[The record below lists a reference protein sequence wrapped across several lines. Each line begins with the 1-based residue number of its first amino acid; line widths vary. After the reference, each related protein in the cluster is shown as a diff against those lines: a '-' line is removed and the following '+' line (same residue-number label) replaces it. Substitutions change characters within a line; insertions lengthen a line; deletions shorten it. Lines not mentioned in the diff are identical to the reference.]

1 MLRSSSTRSSL
12 LVLRVCA
19 CLCVCAGLA
28 RTSGDHARRAQE
40 GGTNLAPQRAARK
53 NYLSSTSSRTETS
66 PSSKA
71 AWRERD
77 TLKRVRRDAV
87 NNERVMD
94 NEVPLAPTGP
104 LWEGTTRDP
113 SQAAEIR
120 ARGSESA
127 GTAVSPLKSN
137 KNSNPSALITTT
149 DSIPNATDTPQS
161 LGSDAWVGDNL
172 PEAQNA
178 STESSLIF
186 QELPGS
192 SENGP
197 PHAGMDPRSRSRRSW
212 IWNQFFVIEEYS
224 GPEPVLIGRLHSSM
238 DRGDGRTKYIL
249 KGEGAGS
256 VFVIDGKTGN
266 IHVTKP
272 LDREEKDQYR
282 LIATATDRQT
292 GRPLE
297 ASSQFIIRVQD
308 INDNPPLFAHA
319 HYSATVPE
327 MASIGTSVIQVTATD
342 ADDET
347 YGNSAKLVYSVVQGQ
362 QYFTVDPQSGIVRT
376 AVSDMDREVQ
386 SQYVLVLQARDMGGH
401 QGGLTGTTT
410 ITVHLSDVN
419 DNPPRFTNSM
429 WSFSV
434 SELALPGVEVGRLS
448 ATDADLGE
456 NARLDFTITDGEGGG
471 TFNITALHQEGVI
484 LLNKVV
490 DYERRS
496 SYTLSVE
503 VQNPTVD
510 PRFLRR
516 GPFKDRATVR
526 ITVLNADEPPRFSRA
541 RYRLDVSENCPPAC
555 AVGRVAAVDP
565 DTGLSSNIKYS
576 IDPES
581 DPEAL
586 FRIAPDNGLIT
597 TVKELDR
604 EREQWHNI
612 TVIATQRDSPNQ
624 VTRVAVAIETLDLND
639 NAPELDRQY
648 NAAVCDSS
656 SVGQVVQV
664 IRAIDKDQSSSTS
677 PIHFSLHA
685 DSSLALNITV
695 QERGDHTASLVLL
708 SPLKPLP
715 RSASPSLHTVKL
727 PIILRDGAS
736 ELSSTGTVT
745 LTLCPCQNGGMWAEE
760 RKRQTDRGKSEDGQT
775 VMEWERQT
783 VCVSLPSAS
792 ALLGLSSAAMLAVLA
807 CSSTLLV
814 VTALAL
820 SVRRQKSD
828 SLSPLEDDE
837 IRENII
843 TYDDEGGGEA
853 DTAAFDIAALKS
865 APHSMHSALRLSR
878 SIYSQENLDR
888 MYSWTQTAAVD
899 PQRPGS
905 APLYGRFCYSIHT
918 LPAVRDRIGPYD
930 SRLDF
935 TKLAYTL
942 PSGQTP
948 NYGPLDPGSMF
959 TGLAELSPSKDQ
971 STTEEEHKETEDSA
985 ENNLKE
991 SETGS
996 EVISETQNL
1005 SQDQSLN
1012 SEGPVFQSS
1021 SQSDSSS
1028 SADHSAGSLTHH
1040 PSTARASSTSTIVST
1055 VATDDTAATTPTTHT
1070 PTLQT
1075 PTEAPINTSQT
1086 SAPFRTMEGT
1096 LLRAAG
1102 GIPLAGTTC
1111 LYPKAG
1117 DIVGVYA
1124 LPGRVAMPFPGGAGL
1139 YLGGWGLGRR
1149 EGEGPVPGPLPGRSG
1164 PNPLTHRMSDFLQHR
1179 LAQVTFDPMQP
1190 PYDSL
1195 QTYGLEGAGSQATSL
1210 SSLESDCER
1219 GTEEEEEIKEWG
1231 PKFNKLLE
1239 IFRERERKTE
1249 EEREGIK
1256 EREGGNNKEMEEEKG
1271 GNNEEEKEEEMEE
1284 KIEEAEAGGQ

>member
-161 LGSDAWVGDNL
+161 LGSDAWV
-172 PEAQNA
+172 
-178 STESSLIF
+178 
-186 QELPGS
+186 
-192 SENGP
+192 
-197 PHAGMDPRSRSRRSW
+197 GMDPRSRSRRSW

-362 QYFTVDPQSGIVRT
+362 QYFTVDPQSGHSSSVLLRP
-376 AVSDMDREVQ
+376 AVLNSLSFWMKVQ
-386 SQYVLVLQARDMGGH
+386 KN
-401 QGGLTGTTT
+401 GGLGIIIRAPGNHT
-410 ITVHLSDVN
+410 HFSLSLV
-419 DNPPRFTNSM
+419 
-429 WSFSV
+429 FSC
-434 SELALPGVEVGRLS
+434 SLS
-448 ATDADLGE
+448 L
-456 NARLDFTITDGEGGG
+456 
-471 TFNITALHQEGVI
+471 
-484 LLNKVV
+484 
-490 DYERRS
+490 
-496 SYTLSVE
+496 
-503 VQNPTVD
+503 
-510 PRFLRR
+510 FL
-516 GPFKDRATVR
+516 
-526 ITVLNADEPPRFSRA
+526 
-541 RYRLDVSENCPPAC
+541 
-555 AVGRVAAVDP
+555 
-565 DTGLSSNIKYS
+565 YS

-656 SVGQVVQV
+656 SAGQVVQV

-865 APHSMHSALRLSR
+865 APHSMHS
-878 SIYSQENLDR
+878 
-888 MYSWTQTAAVD
+888 
-899 PQRPGS
+899 RPGS

-942 PSGQTP
+942 PSGQTL

-1005 SQDQSLN
+1005 SQDQRQASLHTN
-1012 SEGPVFQSS
+1012 V
-1021 SQSDSSS
+1021 SDE
-1028 SADHSAGSLTHH
+1028 L
-1040 PSTARASSTSTIVST
+1040 
-1055 VATDDTAATTPTTHT
+1055 
-1070 PTLQT
+1070 T

-1096 LLRAAG
+1096 LLRGAG

-1117 DIVGVYA
+1117 DIVG
-1124 LPGRVAMPFPGGAGL
+1124 
-1139 YLGGWGLGRR
+1139 
-1149 EGEGPVPGPLPGRSG
+1149 GPVPGPLPGRSG

-1271 GNNEEEKEEEMEE
+1271 GNNEEEMEE

>member
-1 MLRSSSTRSSL
+1 M
-12 LVLRVCA
+12 
-19 CLCVCAGLA
+19 
-28 RTSGDHARRAQE
+28 E
-40 GGTNLAPQRAARK
+40 
-53 NYLSSTSSRTETS
+53 YLE
-66 PSSKA
+66 
-71 AWRERD
+71 
-77 TLKRVRRDAV
+77 
-87 NNERVMD
+87 
-94 NEVPLAPTGP
+94 
-104 LWEGTTRDP
+104 
-113 SQAAEIR
+113 
-120 ARGSESA
+120 
-127 GTAVSPLKSN
+127 
-137 KNSNPSALITTT
+137 
-149 DSIPNATDTPQS
+149 S
-161 LGSDAWVGDNL
+161 LGTKQQSPRSPPEEPRTAHFTIQLPSVLLTAESCTLTL
-172 PEAQNA
+172 PEA
-178 STESSLIF
+178 
-186 QELPGS
+186 G
-192 SENGP
+192 
-197 PHAGMDPRSRSRRSW
+197 
-212 IWNQFFVIEEYS
+212 
-224 GPEPVLIGRLHSSM
+224 
-238 DRGDGRTKYIL
+238 
-249 KGEGAGS
+249 
-256 VFVIDGKTGN
+256 
-266 IHVTKP
+266 
-272 LDREEKDQYR
+272 
-282 LIATATDRQT
+282 
-292 GRPLE
+292 
-297 ASSQFIIRVQD
+297 
-308 INDNPPLFAHA
+308 
-319 HYSATVPE
+319 
-327 MASIGTSVIQVTATD
+327 
-342 ADDET
+342 
-347 YGNSAKLVYSVVQGQ
+347 
-362 QYFTVDPQSGIVRT
+362 
-376 AVSDMDREVQ
+376 
-386 SQYVLVLQARDMGGH
+386 
-401 QGGLTGTTT
+401 
-410 ITVHLSDVN
+410 
-419 DNPPRFTNSM
+419 M

-526 ITVLNADEPPRFSRA
+526 ITVLNADEPPRFSRS

-604 EREQWHNI
+604 EHEQWHNI

-648 NAAVCDSS
+648 STAVCDSS
-656 SVGQVVQV
+656 GAGQVVQV
-664 IRAIDKDQSSSTS
+664 IRAIDRDQSSSTS
-677 PIHFSLHA
+677 PIHFSLPA
-685 DSSLALNITV
+685 DSGLALNITV

-715 RSASPSLHTVKL
+715 RSTSPSLHTVKL
-727 PIILRDGAS
+727 PILLRDGAS

-760 RKRQTDRGKSEDGQT
+760 RKRQTDRGRTEDGQT
-775 VMEWERQT
+775 VMEWERQA

-814 VTALAL
+814 VAALAL

-888 MYSWTQTAAVD
+888 MYSWTQTAGVD

-918 LPAVRDRIGPYD
+918 LPAVRDRIGPFD
-930 SRLDF
+930 SGMDL

-942 PSGQTP
+942 PSGQAQ
-948 NYGPLDPGSMF
+948 NYGPLDGCVF
-959 TGLAELSPSKDQ
+959 TGLAELSPSTDQ
-971 STTEEEHKETEDSA
+971 SRTEEEHKGTEGSA

-1005 SQDQSLN
+1005 GQDQSLN
-1012 SEGPVFQSS
+1012 SEVPVFQSS

-1028 SADHSAGSLTHH
+1028 SAGHSAGSLPHR
-1040 PSTARASSTSTIVST
+1040 PSAAHASSTSTIVST
-1055 VATDDTAATTPTTHT
+1055 IATDDTATTPTTHT
-1070 PTLQT
+1070 STPHT

-1096 LLRAAG
+1096 LLRGGG

-1117 DIVGVYA
+1117 DFVGVYA
-1124 LPGRVAMPFPGGAGL
+1124 LPGRDFAQRLAMPFPGGTGL

-1149 EGEGPVPGPLPGRSG
+1149 DGEGPSPGPVPGPVPGRG
-1164 PNPLTHRMSDFLQHR
+1164 GANPLTHRMGDFLQHR

-1210 SSLESDCER
+1210 SSLESEGER
-1219 GTEEEEEIKEWG
+1219 GTEEEEIKEWG
-1231 PKFNKLLE
+1231 PKFHKLLE
-1239 IFRERERKTE
+1239 IFRDRERKTVE
-1249 EEREGIK
+1249 EE
-1256 EREGGNNKEMEEEKG
+1256 EEEEQESAGKWG
-1271 GNNEEEKEEEMEE
+1271 KIGRERGRASEESDEFLRNPRRSFLERSGRNP
-1284 KIEEAEAGGQ
+1284 EEAHHTPHRDQSEDPSHNAQACGAEWVRLVQ

>member
-1 MLRSSSTRSSL
+1 M
-12 LVLRVCA
+12 
-19 CLCVCAGLA
+19 
-28 RTSGDHARRAQE
+28 E
-40 GGTNLAPQRAARK
+40 
-53 NYLSSTSSRTETS
+53 
-66 PSSKA
+66 
-71 AWRERD
+71 
-77 TLKRVRRDAV
+77 
-87 NNERVMD
+87 
-94 NEVPLAPTGP
+94 
-104 LWEGTTRDP
+104 
-113 SQAAEIR
+113 
-120 ARGSESA
+120 
-127 GTAVSPLKSN
+127 
-137 KNSNPSALITTT
+137 
-149 DSIPNATDTPQS
+149 
-161 LGSDAWVGDNL
+161 
-172 PEAQNA
+172 
-178 STESSLIF
+178 
-186 QELPGS
+186 
-192 SENGP
+192 
-197 PHAGMDPRSRSRRSW
+197 PRSRSRRSW

-238 DRGDGRTKYIL
+238 DRGDGRTKYVL

-266 IHVTKP
+266 IHVTKA

-308 INDNPPLFAHA
+308 INDNPPVFPHA

-376 AVSDMDREVQ
+376 AVSDMDRELQ

-471 TFNITALHQEGVI
+471 TFNITAVNQEGVI

-496 SYTLSVE
+496 SYTLTVE
-503 VQNPTVD
+503 VQNPSVD

-526 ITVLNADEPPRFSRA
+526 ITVLNADEPPRFSRS

-565 DTGLSSNIKYS
+565 DTGLSNNIKYS

-586 FRIAPDNGLIT
+586 FRIAPDSGLIT

-604 EREQWHNI
+604 EHEQWHNI
-612 TVIATQRDSPNQ
+612 TVIATQRDSPSQ

-648 NAAVCDSS
+648 NTAVCDSS
-656 SVGQVVQV
+656 GAGQVVQV
-664 IRAIDKDQSSSTS
+664 IRAIDRDQSSYSS
-677 PIHFSLHA
+677 PIHFSLPS
-685 DSSLALNITV
+685 DRSLALNITV

-708 SPLKPLP
+708 SSVKPLP
-715 RSASPSLHTVKL
+715 RSASPSFHTVKI
-727 PIILRDGAS
+727 PIILRDGTS

-745 LTLCPCQNGGMWAEE
+745 LTMCPCQNGGM
-760 RKRQTDRGKSEDGQT
+760 
-775 VMEWERQT
+775 QT
-783 VCVSLPSAS
+783 VCVPLPSTS

-814 VTALAL
+814 VAALAL

-878 SIYSQENLDR
+878 NIYSQENLDR
-888 MYSWTQTAAVD
+888 MYSWAQAPGVD

-918 LPAVRDRIGPYD
+918 LPAVRDRIGPFD
-930 SRLDF
+930 SRRDL
-935 TKLAYTL
+935 TKLTYTL
-942 PSGQTP
+942 PSAQTQDC
-948 NYGPLDPGSMF
+948 GPLDPGCVF
-959 TGLAELSPSKDQ
+959 TGLAELSKRTDQ
-971 STTEEEHKETEDSA
+971 SRTGDEHQGTESSA

-996 EVISETQNL
+996 EVVSESQTL
-1005 SQDQSLN
+1005 CQDQSLT
-1012 SEGPVFQSS
+1012 SDQAPVVQSS

-1028 SADHSAGSLTHH
+1028 SAGHSAGSLTHH
-1040 PSTARASSTSTIVST
+1040 TSAAHASSTSTIVST
-1055 VATDDTAATTPTTHT
+1055 VATDDTPSTH
-1070 PTLQT
+1070 T

-1096 LLRAAG
+1096 LLRG
-1102 GIPLAGTTC
+1102 GGVIPLAGTTC

-1117 DIVGVYA
+1117 DLVGVYA
-1124 LPGRVAMPFPGGAGL
+1124 LAGRDFAQRVVMPFPGPGGAGL
-1139 YLGGWGLGRR
+1139 YMGRWGLGRR
-1149 EGEGPVPGPLPGRSG
+1149 DGQGPGPGRG
-1164 PNPLTHRMSDFLQHR
+1164 GANPLTHRMGDFLQHR

-1210 SSLESDCER
+1210 SSLESEGER
-1219 GTEEEEEIKEWG
+1219 GMEGEEIKDWG
-1231 PKFNKLLE
+1231 PNSGSP
-1239 IFRERERKTE
+1239 ERYWSSSIPETYCSTARFW
-1249 EEREGIK
+1249 
-1256 EREGGNNKEMEEEKG
+1256 GGF
-1271 GNNEEEKEEEMEE
+1271 
-1284 KIEEAEAGGQ
+1284 IPL